1 FRLLSVE
8 SGERYN
14 MVPDHATAILED
26 VKDFDKVASAFKTFL
41 ANHPV
46 EGTLEENGKS
56 VKINIVGKSAHAME
70 PNNGVN

>member
-1 FRLLSVE
+1 
-8 SGERYN
+8 
-14 MVPDHATAILED
+14 

-70 PNNGVN
+70 PNNGVNAGLHLVAFLGKFKLTGAANDFVTFG